1 MTHSGYRESER
12 SGPIEAT
19 PVAAHQPRHHQE
31 HSMTR
36 SIVTALVAAGFLLS
50 QPASAQ
56 QQTVVAF
63 AKGTSSQTLKG
74 SIKGD
79 QDHNYVV
86 DARAGQTLTVDFK
99 PTNAS
104 AYFNI
109 TAPGA
114 DSAMFIGSS
123 EGNRF
128 SGPLTVSGRHVVQVY
143 LMRNAAR
150 RNEVANYIL
159 TIGVTGAAAAAPRPS
174 HDALVAG
181 TNYSATAEVPCITAA
196 DAPKG
201 RCKAGVMRMAGGE
214 ATVELQTPDGGQRH
228 IYFKNGRPDSS
239 DANAPMRAT
248 RQGDTNIIRIGTV
261 EVYEIPDAFVVGG

>member
-1 MTHSGYRESER
+1 
-12 SGPIEAT
+12 
-19 PVAAHQPRHHQE
+19 
-31 HSMTR
+31 MTR
-36 SIVTALVAAGFLLS
+36 RIVTALVAACLLLS

-56 QQTVVAF
+56 QDTVVAF

-79 QDHNYVV
+79 QDHNYIV

-123 EGNRF
+123 SGNRF
-128 SGPLTVSGRHVVQVY
+128 AGPLTVNGRHVVQVY

-150 RNEVANYIL
+150 RNETSNYTI
-159 TIGVTGAAAAAPRPS
+159 TIGVTGAAAAAPHPGQ
-174 HDALVAG
+174 DALVAG
-181 TNYSATAEVPCITAA
+181 TNYNATAEIPCITSAGSA
-196 DAPKG
+196 KS
-201 RCKAGVMRMAGGE
+201 RCKAGVMRMDGGE
-214 ATVELQTPDGGQRH
+214 TTVEIQTADGGQRH

>member
-1 MTHSGYRESER
+1 MSRFLL
-12 SGPIEAT
+12 
-19 PVAAHQPRHHQE
+19 AAL
-31 HSMTR
+31 TAAGL
-36 SIVTALVAAGFLLS
+36 ALV
-50 QPASAQ
+50 QPALAEQ
-56 QQTVVAF
+56 VVVSF

-79 QDHNYVV
+79 QSRDYIV
-86 DARAGQTLTVDFK
+86 DARAGQTMTVDFK
-99 PTNAS
+99 PSTAS

-109 TAPGA
+109 IAPGA
-114 DSAMFIGSS
+114 DSAMFIGST

-128 SGPLTVSGRHVVQVY
+128 SGPLTASGPHKVQVY

-150 RNEVANYIL
+150 RGEVANYTL

-174 HDALVAG
+174 QDALVAG
-181 TNYSATAEVPCITAA
+181 TNYNATAEVPCITAA

-239 DANAPMRAT
+239 DANAPMHAT
-248 RQGDTNIIRIGTV
+248 RQGDVNIIRIGTV

>member
-1 MTHSGYRESER
+1 MTK
-12 SGPIEAT
+12 
-19 PVAAHQPRHHQE
+19 
-31 HSMTR
+31 
-36 SIVTALVAAGFLLS
+36 SILTAVVAAGFLLS

-56 QQTVVAF
+56 QETVVAF
-63 AKGTSSQTLKG
+63 AKGASSQTLKG

-79 QDHNYVV
+79 QDHSYVV
-86 DARAGQTLTVDFK
+86 NARAGQTLTVDFK

-104 AYFNI
+104 AYFNV

-114 DSAMFIGSS
+114 DSAMFIGSTS
-123 EGNRF
+123 GNRF

-150 RNEVANYIL
+150 RNETANFTL
-159 TIGVTGAAAAAPRPS
+159 TIGVTGAATATAAAAAPRPS
-174 HDALVAG
+174 QDALVAG
-181 TNYSATAEVPCITAA
+181 TNYNATAEIPCVTSEGAA
-196 DAPKG
+196 KS

-214 ATVELQTPDGGQRH
+214 ATVEIQTADDGQRH
-228 IYFKNGRPDSS
+228 IFFKNGRPDSS

>member
-1 MTHSGYRESER
+1 MTK
-12 SGPIEAT
+12 
-19 PVAAHQPRHHQE
+19 
-31 HSMTR
+31 SM
-36 SIVTALVAAGFLLS
+36 IAALVAAGFLLS

-56 QQTVVAF
+56 QETVVAF

-104 AYFNI
+104 AYFNV

-114 DSAMFIGSS
+114 DSAMFIGSTS
-123 EGNRF
+123 GNHF

-150 RNEVANYIL
+150 RNEVANYTL
-159 TIGVTGAAAAAPRPS
+159 TIGVTGAGVAAAAPRPS
-174 HDALVAG
+174 HDALVKG
-181 TNYSATAEVPCITAA
+181 TNYNATAEVPCITSAGAA
-196 DAPKG
+196 KG
-201 RCKAGVMRMAGGE
+201 RCKAGVMRMSGGE

-239 DANAPMRAT
+239 DANAPMKAT

>member
-1 MTHSGYRESER
+1 MSRFLL
-12 SGPIEAT
+12 
-19 PVAAHQPRHHQE
+19 AAL
-31 HSMTR
+31 TAAGL
-36 SIVTALVAAGFLLS
+36 ALV
-50 QPASAQ
+50 QPAVAEQ
-56 QQTVVAF
+56 VVVSF
-63 AKGTSSQTLKG
+63 AKGASSQTLKG

-79 QDHNYVV
+79 QSRDYIV
-86 DARAGQTLTVDFK
+86 DARAGQTMTVDFK
-99 PTNAS
+99 PSNAS
-104 AYFNI
+104 AYFNVI
-109 TAPGA
+109 APGA

-128 SGPLTVSGRHVVQVY
+128 SGPLTASGRHTIQVY

-150 RNEVANYIL
+150 RNEVANYTL

-174 HDALVAG
+174 QDALVAG
-181 TNYSATAEVPCITAA
+181 TNYNATAEVPCITAA

-201 RCKAGVMRMAGGE
+201 HCKAGVMRMAGGE

-239 DANAPMRAT
+239 DANAPMQAT
-248 RQGDTNIIRIGTV
+248 RQGDVNIIRIGTV

>member
-1 MTHSGYRESER
+1 MSRFLL
-12 SGPIEAT
+12 
-19 PVAAHQPRHHQE
+19 AAL
-31 HSMTR
+31 TAAGL
-36 SIVTALVAAGFLLS
+36 ALV
-50 QPASAQ
+50 QPAVADQ
-56 QQTVVAF
+56 VVVSF
-63 AKGTSSQTLKG
+63 AKGASSQTLKG

-79 QDHNYVV
+79 QSRDYIV

-99 PTNAS
+99 PSNAS
-104 AYFNI
+104 AYFNVI
-109 TAPGA
+109 APGA
-114 DSAMFIGSS
+114 DSAMFIGST

-128 SGPLTVSGRHVVQVY
+128 SGPLTASGRHTVQVY

-150 RNEVANYIL
+150 RNETSDYTI
-159 TIGVTGAAAAAPRPS
+159 TIGVTGAAAAPRAS
-174 HDALVAG
+174 QDALVAG
-181 TNYSATAEVPCITAA
+181 TQYNATAEVPCITVA
-196 DAPKG
+196 DAPMG

-248 RQGDTNIIRIGTV
+248 RQGDTNVIRIGTV

>member
-1 MTHSGYRESER
+1 MSRFLL
-12 SGPIEAT
+12 
-19 PVAAHQPRHHQE
+19 AAL
-31 HSMTR
+31 TAAGL
-36 SIVTALVAAGFLLS
+36 ALV
-50 QPASAQ
+50 QPALAEQ
-56 QQTVVAF
+56 VVVSF

-79 QDHNYVV
+79 QSRDYIV
-86 DARAGQTLTVDFK
+86 DARAGQTMTVDFK
-99 PTNAS
+99 PSNAS
-104 AYFNI
+104 AYFNVI
-109 TAPGA
+109 APGA

-128 SGPLTVSGRHVVQVY
+128 SGPLTASGRHTIQVY

-150 RNEVANYIL
+150 RNEVANYTIN
-159 TIGVTGAAAAAPRPS
+159 IGVTGAAAAAPRPS

-181 TNYSATAEVPCITAA
+181 TNYNATAEVPCITAA

-239 DANAPMRAT
+239 DANAPMQAT
-248 RQGDTNIIRIGTV
+248 RQGDVNIIRIGTV

>member
-1 MTHSGYRESER
+1 MSRFLL
-12 SGPIEAT
+12 
-19 PVAAHQPRHHQE
+19 AAL
-31 HSMTR
+31 TAAGL
-36 SIVTALVAAGFLLS
+36 ALV
-50 QPASAQ
+50 QPALAEQ
-56 QQTVVAF
+56 VVVSF

-79 QDHNYVV
+79 QSRDYIV
-86 DARAGQTLTVDFK
+86 DARAGQTMTVDFK
-99 PTNAS
+99 PSNAS
-104 AYFNI
+104 AYFNVI
-109 TAPGA
+109 APGA
-114 DSAMFIGSS
+114 DSAMFIGST

-128 SGPLTVSGRHVVQVY
+128 SGPLTASGRHTVQVY

-150 RNEVANYIL
+150 RGEVANYSI

-174 HDALVAG
+174 QDALVAG
-181 TNYSATAEVPCITAA
+181 TNYNATAEVPCVTAA

-214 ATVELQTPDGGQRH
+214 ATVELQTPDGGQRR

-248 RQGDTNIIRIGTV
+248 REGDVNIIRIGTV

>member
-1 MTHSGYRESER
+1 
-12 SGPIEAT
+12 
-19 PVAAHQPRHHQE
+19 
-31 HSMTR
+31 MTR
-36 SIVTALVAAGFLLS
+36 SIITALVAAGFLLI

-79 QDHNYVV
+79 QDHSYVV

-114 DSAMFIGSS
+114 DSAMFIGSTS
-123 EGNRF
+123 GNRF

-150 RNEVANYIL
+150 RNETSNYTI

-181 TNYSATAEVPCITAA
+181 TNYNATAEIPCITVAGAA
-196 DAPKG
+196 KA

-214 ATVELQTPDGGQRH
+214 ATVEIQTTDGGQRH

-239 DANAPMRAT
+239 DANAPMSAT
-248 RQGDTNIIRIGTV
+248 RQDDTNVIRIGTV

>member
-1 MTHSGYRESER
+1 MSRFF
-12 SGPIEAT
+12 I
-19 PVAAHQPRHHQE
+19 AAL
-31 HSMTR
+31 T
-36 SIVTALVAAGFLLS
+36 TAGLALA
-50 QPASAQ
+50 QPALAQ
-56 QQTVVAF
+56 QQTVVSF

-104 AYFNI
+104 AYFNV

-114 DSAMFIGSS
+114 DSAMFIGSTS
-123 EGNRF
+123 GNRF

-150 RNEVANYIL
+150 RNETANYTL

-174 HDALVAG
+174 QDALVAG
-181 TNYSATAEVPCITAA
+181 TNYNATAEIACITAA
-196 DAPKG
+196 GAAKG

-214 ATVELQTPDGGQRH
+214 ATVEIQTTDGGQRH

-239 DANAPMRAT
+239 DANAPMKAT
-248 RQGDTNIIRIGTV
+248 RQGDTNVIRIGTV
-261 EVYEIPDAFVVGG
+261 EVYEIPDAFVLGG